1 MVAKT
6 KSSVIWPLQ
15 KKYVFFLLLDPQG
28 IVMTMTILTQMTY
41 TLILRPTTKVI
52 YSRYNSDD
60 PDASNDG
67 ASNYS
72 YDGMEPPLLLSR

>member
-1 MVAKT
+1 MVHVSKICFSLDKLCRNKET
-6 KSSVIWPLQ
+6 HSSILGAIVIHC
-15 KKYVFFLLLDPQG
+15 
-28 IVMTMTILTQMTY
+28 
-41 TLILRPTTKVI
+41 
-52 YSRYNSDD
+52 RYNSDD

>member
-1 MVAKT
+1 M
-6 KSSVIWPLQ
+6 SR
-15 KKYVFFLLLDPQG
+15 KKGQDTFYDC
-28 IVMTMTILTQMTY
+28 
-41 TLILRPTTKVI
+41 
-52 YSRYNSDD
+52 RYNSDD